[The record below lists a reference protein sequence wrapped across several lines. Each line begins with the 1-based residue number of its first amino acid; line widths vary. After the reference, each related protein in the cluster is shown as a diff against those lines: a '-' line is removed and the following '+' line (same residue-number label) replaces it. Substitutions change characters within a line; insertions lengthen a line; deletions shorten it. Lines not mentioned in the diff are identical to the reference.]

1 MLPVM
6 FGGTSIEGMDNP
18 SKFLAPGGD
27 GELAPGTDLWRK
39 GLVCTIRSG
48 LSSLR
53 YNRQNYRISA
63 LYKKSIAAAQPFTGF
78 KEAYRRAFALANH
91 RISQLTCPESEKIPG
106 PIILCHGWRLIGEN
120 IVTALVTLGLGC
132 PDQSSTE
139 VQGDP
144 VPTDEALRSPGGA
157 TLEELDHHAP
167 QAADEVY
174 NEFDLT
180 EPSTQRGDV
189 VTFSYGEPIS
199 SGDAIDF

>member
-1 MLPVM
+1 L
-6 FGGTSIEGMDNP
+6 D
-18 SKFLAPGGD
+18 A
-27 GELAPGTDLWRK
+27 
-39 GLVCTIRSG
+39 
-48 LSSLR
+48 
-53 YNRQNYRISA
+53 
-63 LYKKSIAAAQPFTGF
+63 
-78 KEAYRRAFALANH
+78 
-91 RISQLTCPESEKIPG
+91 
-106 PIILCHGWRLIGEN
+106 
-120 IVTALVTLGLGC
+120 

-144 VPTDEALRSPGGA
+144 VPTDDALRSPGGA